1 MKFNT
6 LLKAG
11 TLAFDIMNHQSTQAL
26 SGLVR
31 NGIKRRAPAHKAT
44 TVKTG
49 EEKRSKEP
57 SLLDQFL
64 GTTTAP
70 QHPMQHLGG
79 QQAMRQP
86 TPFRRPGTMA
96 GTHRTIYQIP
106 QQPLPTEHIKK
117 ALQYVTPE
125 NMQKAMQWH
134 GIIKS
139 FISKE

>member
-26 SGLVR
+26 SGLVK
-31 NGIKRRAPAHKAT
+31 NGVKRRAPHLGSSALKTEDKA
-44 TVKTG
+44 G
-49 EEKRSKEP
+49 AQKEP
-57 SLLDQFL
+57 SLLDHFL
-64 GTTTAP
+64 GASAPHHPTT
-70 QHPMQHLGG
+70 HMSGHS
-79 QQAMRQP
+79 AMRANY
-86 TPFRRPGTMA
+86 PFSHQGHGATSNRS
-96 GTHRTIYQIP
+96 IYHVP

-117 ALQYVTPE
+117 ALKYVTPE
-125 NMQKAMQWH
+125 NMEKAMQWH